1 MSESYYEIW
10 NDENSPQGGYT
21 VKKFTPN
28 GYPAHSVLA
37 GQVLIQFE
45 AHFDTVEEAQEA
57 YPDANFGNKWI
68 SAQNTFDHLPDEPD
82 LY

>member
-1 MSESYYEIW
+1 MSDSYFEIW
-10 NDENSPQGGYT
+10 NDTNSPQGGFV

-28 GYPAHSVLA
+28 GYPAYSVLA

-45 AHFDTVEEAQEA
+45 AHFDTAEEAQAA

-68 SAQNTFDHLPDEPD
+68 SAQNTFDHLSDDEGAW
-82 LY
+82 